1 MTQDRCPNPKSMQ
14 VSLFENRDGDHCVV
28 LHANGERLTTS
39 VQRQARGSF
48 SEPNTLKA
56 LALLIGQA
64 EKKQA

>member
-1 MTQDRCPNPKSMQ
+1 MTQDRCPNPKSLQ
-14 VSLFENRDGDHCVV
+14 VSLFEDRDGNHCAV
-28 LHANGERLTTS
+28 LNVNGERFSTC

-56 LALLIGQA
+56 LALLIEQA